1 MTKKVLLI
9 SFLLIGF
16 FAHAQIT
23 SVDFRSKTFLLV
35 KDTIQID
42 TVSINSQ
49 KFKVLTAKKKLI
61 KSSEY
66 QIDFSKALL
75 IINSKKYPKISVEY
89 FRFPDFIT
97 KTYSVFDERI
107 LVPDMSNTKKLYSLT
122 SNKKRSKIDLFE
134 GLNTNGNITR
144 GITIGNNQN
153 SVVNATLDLNIEGKL
168 SKDIALRAH
177 IYDTNIPLQ
186 DNGYSQ
192 SITDFDRI
200 FMELT
205 SKKWRVKAGDLD
217 LKNKESYFFQL
228 TKKVAGLEVEVDI
241 NDQTSVLA
249 SGAIVKGRFSEFE
262 FMGKEGN
269 QGPYRIFGPEQE
281 SYIIIIAG
289 SDALYAN
296 GVALQRGENN
306 DYTIDYNTAEI
317 RFNTTFPITND
328 MRFHIK
334 YQYSDRNYT
343 RFVTYEKAS
352 YNGEKIS
359 VNGFFYNENDAKDQP
374 VQQSLTDAQKQILAA
389 AGNDISKMIAQSAY
403 KDVYSDSK
411 ILYKKLTAGATE
423 TFEYSNNSTDE
434 LYNVHF
440 TFVGPNKGDYLLE
453 KTIAIGNVFK
463 FTGTNLGSYSPIVRL
478 AAPSKSQ
485 IAVVN
490 ATYTPSKKTTLFT
503 EIALSN
509 NDLNLF
515 SSIDDSQNKGMATK
529 LNWKQLFFDNEWKFS
544 TDLDYEFVHQNFNT
558 EQNFE
563 SIEYKRDWNLVNP
576 LGNKQLLSTRLILQK
591 KKNSIAKYRF
601 QFLEYSKNY
610 TGIKHHFNSSMQLK
624 NTVFSV
630 DGSLLNSSSS
640 VEKNYFLRAK
650 AAIEHRFTKKW
661 IGGLF
666 NLETNKRTAKNTLA
680 LNLLSYRFKEVDT
693 YIGFGDSTKVF
704 AKIGVKYRENDSIKR
719 GVFTQTNR
727 RKTIYLNSKIIQNT
741 NSNLTVY
748 ANYRTTK
755 NSFAN
760 NEQSLNSKIVY
771 SQKLFKNFI
780 HLHTVYETSSGN
792 IPRQEYV
799 YIKTE
804 PGQGYYTW
812 IDYNNNGIKEFNEF
826 EIAKFKDEAEYLRVA
841 LPNINYINTQRAKWV
856 QSIVIN
862 PSQWA
867 RTSGFKK
874 VISHLYNQTYF
885 LIDNEQKRTTNA
897 FNWNPF
903 DIDESNLLGLNFSL
917 RNSLFFNKNL
927 QNYSVTYTY
936 GRSKN
941 KQLYSIGNQENTTYL
956 HQLELQHKLGKFWL
970 MDFKSSRSKNK
981 VMTENFA
988 NKNYQINSADVLS
1001 KFTFLYHKDHR
1012 FSVFYQFK
1020 DKKNVVLGFEKL
1032 QQQNLGVSYFHHR
1045 NKNSQISAEVN
1056 LFVNDFEGDQNS
1068 PVSYQ
1073 MLEGLQTG
1081 KNYTWNLIYQ
1091 QKINSFL
1098 QMNITYLGRKSENS
1112 NTIHTGS
1119 VQLRANF

>member
-16 FAHAQIT
+16 FAQAQIT
-23 SVDFRSKTFLLV
+23 STDFRSKTFFLV
-35 KDTIQID
+35 KDTLHID

-49 KFKVLTAKKKLI
+49 KFKVLTSKKKEI
-61 KSSEY
+61 KISEY

-75 IINSKKYPKISVEY
+75 IINSKKYPEIIVEY
-89 FRFPDFIT
+89 FRFPEFIT
-97 KTYSVFDERI
+97 KTYRVFDERI
-107 LVPDMSNTKKLYSLT
+107 IVPNISNTKKLYSLT
-122 SNKKRSKIDLFE
+122 SNKKQSKTTLFE

-144 GITIGNNQN
+144 GITVGNNQN
-153 SVVNATLDLNIEGKL
+153 SVVNATLDLDIKGNL

-192 SITDFDRI
+192 NITDFDRI

-217 LKNKESYFFQL
+217 LKNEESYFFPL

-241 NDQTSVLA
+241 NDQTSVVA
-249 SGAIVKGRFSEFE
+249 SGAIVRGRFSEFN

-281 SYIIIIAG
+281 SYIIIVAG
-289 SDALYAN
+289 SDVLYAN
-296 GVALQRGENN
+296 GIALQRGENK
-306 DYTIDYNTAEI
+306 DYTIDYTTAEI

-328 MRFHIK
+328 MRFHVK

-352 YNGEKIS
+352 YKGEKIS
-359 VNGFFYNENDAKDQP
+359 INGFFYNENDAKNQP

-389 AGNDISKMIAQSAY
+389 AGNDLSKMVAQSAY
-403 KDVYSDSK
+403 KEVYSDSK
-411 ILYKKLTAGATE
+411 ILYKKTVMGAAE
-423 TFEYSNNSTDE
+423 TFEHSNNSTDE

-440 TFVGPNKGDYLLE
+440 TFVGANKGDYLLD
-453 KTIAIGNVFK
+453 KTIAIGNIFK
-463 FTGTNLGSYSPIVRL
+463 FIGANLGSYSPITRL

-485 IAVVN
+485 IIVVN
-490 ATYTPSKKTTLFT
+490 STYTPNKKTRLFT
-503 EIALSN
+503 EIALST

-529 LNWKQLFFDNEWKFS
+529 LNWKQQFIDNEWKFS
-544 TDLDYEFVHQNFNT
+544 TDLDYEFVHQHFNT

-563 SIEYKRDWNLVNP
+563 NSEYKRDWNLVNP
-576 LGNKQLLSTRLILQK
+576 IGNKQLLSTRFTLKQ
-591 KKNSIAKYRF
+591 KKNSLATYRF

-610 TGIKHHFNSSMQLK
+610 TGIKHHFNSGIHLK

-630 DGSLLNSSSS
+630 DGSLLNSASSIES
-640 VEKNYFLRAK
+640 NHFLRTK
-650 AAIEHRFTKKW
+650 ASIEHRFSKKW

-666 NLETNKRTAKNTLA
+666 NLETNKRTTKNTEA
-680 LNLLSYRFKEVDT
+680 LNLLSYRFKEAET
-693 YIGFGDSTKVF
+693 YIGVGDSTKVF
-704 AKIGVKYRENDSIKR
+704 AKIGFKYRENDSIKK

-727 RKTIYLNSKIIQNT
+727 KKTVYINSTILQNT
-741 NSNLTVY
+741 NNNLTVY
-748 ANYRTTK
+748 ANYRTTQ
-755 NSFAN
+755 NSFTK
-760 NEQSLNSKIVY
+760 NERSLNSKIVY
-771 SQKLFKNFI
+771 HQKLFKNFI
-780 HLHTVYETSSGN
+780 HLHTAYETSSGN

-799 YIKTE
+799 YLKTE

-812 IDYNNNGIKEFNEF
+812 IDYNNNEIKEFNEF

-856 QSIVIN
+856 QSIIIN

-867 RTSGFKK
+867 RATGFKK

-885 LIDNEQKRTTNA
+885 LIDNEQKRTTNT

-917 RNSLFFNKNL
+917 RNSLFFNKSL

-936 GRSKN
+936 GKSKN
-941 KQLYSIGNQENTTYL
+941 KQLYNIGNQENTTNL
-956 HQLELQHKLGKFWL
+956 HQLEFQHKLGKFWL
-970 MDFKSSRSKNK
+970 MDFKSSRSKNE
-981 VMTENFA
+981 VLTENFA
-988 NKNYQINSADVLS
+988 NKNYQINAADLLS

-1032 QQQNLGVSYFHHR
+1032 QQQNLGVSYFHRR
-1045 NKNSQISAEVN
+1045 NKKSQISAEIN
-1056 LFVNDFEGDQNS
+1056 LFLNDFEGNQNS

-1081 KNYTWNLIYQ
+1081 ENYTWSLLYQ
-1091 QKINSFL
+1091 KKLNSFL

-1112 NTIHTGS
+1112 STIHTGAI
-1119 VQLRANF
+1119 QLRANF